1 MENAGCLDGPEPADR
16 DTAVGV
22 AIAEAA
28 ALHDEVI
35 DGVVWGRW
43 GRRGPRGRQEAGAA
57 LPLQQPHAQVGHLQ
71 LRLGFRAVGVLGGE
85 GRREGSI
92 YHLDR
97 KEVSAVWDRP
107 WDTCPCPP
115 RVSRCTQS
123 GPCGVTN
130 LNLAINT
137 LRLTGS
143 PVGGHRAGESSP
155 TSLLPSPLIF

>member
-1 MENAGCLDGPEPADR
+1 MENASRLDGPEPADG
-16 DTAVGV
+16 DAAVGV

-28 ALHDEVI
+28 ALHDEVV

-43 GRRGPRGRQEAGAA
+43 GLRGRQETGAA

-71 LRLGFRAVGVLGGE
+71 LCLGFRAVGILGSE
-85 GRREGSI
+85 GRREGSV
-92 YHLDR
+92 YHLHR
-97 KEVSAVWDRP
+97 KEVSAVWDHL

-115 RVSRCTQS
+115 HVSRCTQS

-137 LRLTGS
+137 PRLTGS